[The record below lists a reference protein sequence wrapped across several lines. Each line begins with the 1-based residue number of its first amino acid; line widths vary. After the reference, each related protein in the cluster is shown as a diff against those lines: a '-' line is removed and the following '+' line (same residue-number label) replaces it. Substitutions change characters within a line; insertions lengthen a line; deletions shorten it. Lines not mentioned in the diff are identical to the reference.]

1 MLAEFWDR
9 VIDNLSFWA
18 IVGFGGQAIFA
29 SRFIVQWI
37 HAERVRRS
45 EIPLAFWYISLFGG
59 VTLLV
64 YAIHRADLV
73 FILGQISG
81 LVVYMRNLHLI
92 YRERRKLAAE
102 IT

>member
-9 VIDNLSFWA
+9 AIDNLSFWA
-18 IVGFGGQAIFA
+18 ILGFGGQAIFA

-81 LVVYMRNLHLI
+81 LVVYARNLHLI

>member
-9 VIDNLSFWA
+9 VVDNLSFWA

>member
-81 LVVYMRNLHLI
+81 LVVYARNLHLI

>member
-1 MLAEFWDR
+1 MLAEFLDR
-9 VIDNLSFWA
+9 VVDNLSFWA

-64 YAIHRADLV
+64 YAVHRADLV
-73 FILGQISG
+73 FIIGQVSG
-81 LVVYMRNLHLI
+81 LVVYVRNLHLI
-92 YRERRKLAAE
+92 YRERRRLAAE

>member
-1 MLAEFWDR
+1 MLAEFLDR
-9 VIDNLSFWA
+9 VVDNLSFWA

-64 YAIHRADLV
+64 YAVHRADLV
-73 FILGQISG
+73 FIIGQVSG
-81 LVVYMRNLHLI
+81 LVVYARNLHLI
-92 YRERRKLAAE
+92 YRERRRLAAE